1 MSDFSELEFEIK
13 VLRRSVTKLE
23 SDVRENFGLIKE
35 LHGKQVTDQ
44 RLDSADKVNMQ
55 QERAIGQLQMGLDLI
70 TKALAESGDK
80 SLKDAASNIS
90 DKITINV
97 QGGSG
102 GDNFNNL
109 QSGDGA
115 ESRQAQDMRTKD
127 S

>member
-44 RLDSADKVNMQ
+44 RLDNADKVNMQ